1 MTQSRK
7 RNGFSLIELLIVVAV
22 ILIIASIAIPNLLRS
37 KMSANEASA
46 VSVVRNTHNSQ
57 AVYVLQYP
65 ALGYATSL
73 AQLGPGTPCD
83 PTHAC
88 LTDMLVGCVTEPCV
102 KGGYLFYLK
111 SSAAAAP
118 AGTAARSEHHL
129 SEVPGERAAPALRL
143 GPSPGRRSGALSDRP
158 THPGAA
164 HRPGGAHLALVSAES
179 GPGDPE
185 RRGDGAAARGGDW
198 LTCGGLATS

>member
-7 RNGFSLIELLIVVAV
+7 RNGFSLIELLIVVAI

-65 ALGYATSL
+65 SLGYATSL
-73 AQLGPGTPCD
+73 AQLGPGNPCD

-88 LTDMLVGCVTEPCV
+88 LTDMLVGCLTEPCV
-102 KGGYLFYLK
+102 KGGYLFYLN

-118 AGTAARSEHHL
+118 AGDYTITGTPIVWASTGQRNLCSIEDGVIKVQIGASASLTAA
-129 SEVPGERAAPALRL
+129 V
-143 GPSPGRRSGALSDRP
+143 
-158 THPGAA
+158 THPTCITTTQYT
-164 HRPGGAHLALVSAES
+164 AL
-179 GPGDPE
+179 GQ
-185 RRGDGAAARGGDW
+185 
-198 LTCGGLATS
+198 